1 MSEQE
6 FKRSHQRLLSDAPR
20 PGERYRHYKGGEY
33 EVIAAAVHESELYPL
48 VVYRSLAYGYVWAR
62 PLDAWREV
70 VEVEGRTVR
79 RFTRIPS

>member
-1 MSEQE
+1 MGEQE
-6 FKRSHQRLLSDAPR
+6 SKRASQQLLFYAPQ

-33 EVIAAAVHESELYPL
+33 EVIVAAVHESELYPL

-79 RFTRIPS
+79 RFARIPS